1 MSLTLHPLKIT
12 DQFRAH
18 QCLTATVLGGK
29 TPLATWS
36 FPPHYI
42 WKDLLRYSWSEVDG
56 WWCLFAEYADR
67 LFMPLPPLGP
77 SSAVDSP
84 ASSSLKEV
92 LAHVMTF
99 MDNRNKGSQ
108 DTRIENIPAELQE
121 VIQPWG
127 YSLTPKD
134 SDYLYQ
140 TVDLVQLK
148 ANAFKSQRA
157 AYNRFFRAHRIRVAP
172 YQILDRDGCLALF
185 HRWAHQ
191 KEEIQVPQFGVHAEI
206 ARLMVRDAASAH
218 RVALQEY
225 RELGLTGRV
234 VWVDGSIRA
243 YAFGYPRSPEV
254 FCVLLEVADRSVDGL
269 AQYLF
274 REICRENQQYA
285 FINTMGDSGLLS
297 VARTKH
303 AYRPCQL
310 VPNYIAQPT

>member
-1 MSLTLHPLKIT
+1 MSLTLHPLKIS

-18 QCLTATVLGGK
+18 QCLTSTVLGGK

-42 WKDLLRYSWSEVDG
+42 WKDVLRYSWSEVDG
-56 WWCLFAEYADR
+56 WWCLFAEYADQ

-77 SSAVDSP
+77 SSAVASP
-84 ASSSLKEV
+84 SSRSLKEV
-92 LAHVMTF
+92 LAQVMTF
-99 MDNRNKGSQ
+99 MNTRNKGAQS
-108 DTRIENIPAELQE
+108 TRIANIPTELQE
-121 VIQPWG
+121 VIQSWG
-127 YSLTPKD
+127 YSLTPQD

-148 ANAFKSQRA
+148 ANSYKSQRA

-191 KEEIQVPQFGVHAEI
+191 KEEIPFLQTGVHAESSH
-206 ARLMVRDAASAH
+206 LMMRDAASAH
-218 RVALQEY
+218 RVVLQEY

-234 VWVDGSIRA
+234 VWVDGLIRA
-243 YAFGYPRSPEV
+243 YTFGYPRSREV
-254 FCVLLEVADRSVDGL
+254 FCLLLEVADRSVAGL
-269 AQYLF
+269 AQYQF
-274 REICRENQQYA
+274 REFCRENQRYP
-285 FINTMGDSGLLS
+285 FINTMGDLGLPS

>member
-1 MSLTLHPLKIT
+1 MSLTLHPLKLT
-12 DQFRAH
+12 DQLRAH
-18 QCLTATVLGGK
+18 QCLTSTVLGGK

-42 WKDLLRYSWSEVDG
+42 WKDVLKYSWSEVDG

-77 SSAVDSP
+77 RSTVGSP
-84 ASSSLKEV
+84 PSRSLKEV
-92 LAHVMTF
+92 LASVMTF
-99 MDNRNKGSQ
+99 MDNQNKGSQ
-108 DTRIENIPAELQE
+108 GTRIENIPAELQE

-148 ANAFKSQRA
+148 ANSYKSQRA
-157 AYNRFFRAHRIRVAP
+157 AYNRFSRAHRIRVTP
-172 YQILDRDGCLALF
+172 YGILDRDGCLALF
-185 HRWAHQ
+185 HRWVHQ
-191 KEEIQVPQFGVHAEI
+191 KEEIPVPQIGVHAEI
-206 ARLMVRDAASAH
+206 ARLMMRNAASAH
-218 RVALQEY
+218 RVVLQEY

-243 YAFGYPRSPEV
+243 YAFGYPRSHEV

-274 REICRENQQYA
+274 REFCRENQQ
-285 FINTMGDSGLLS
+285 FPFVNTMGDSGLPS

>member
-18 QCLTATVLGGK
+18 QCLTSTVLGGK

-42 WKDLLRYSWSEVDG
+42 WKDLLRYSWSEIDG

-92 LAHVMTF
+92 LTHVMTF

-108 DTRIENIPAELQE
+108 GTRIENIPAELQE

-148 ANAFKSQRA
+148 ANAFKSQRL

-206 ARLMVRDAASAH
+206 ARLMARNAASAH

-243 YAFGYPRSPEV
+243 YAFGFPRSREV

-274 REICRENQQYA
+274 REFCREHQQYP
-285 FINTMGDSGLLS
+285 FVNTMGDSGLPS

-310 VPNYIAQPT
+310 VPNHIAQPT